1 MNRTQDLT
9 KGLCRE
15 GAQEKGAEMRRARL
29 LSKCIPL
36 QVRAPLTAR
45 RDDFG
50 RGNVL
55 AEDGL
60 RATRIRERFGEG
72 GVDETAVLST

>member
-1 MNRTQDLT
+1 
-9 KGLCRE
+9 
-15 GAQEKGAEMRRARL
+15 MRRARL
-29 LSKCIPL
+29 LSTCVPL
-36 QVRAPLTAR
+36 QVRAHLTAR

-50 RGNVL
+50 RENAL

-60 RATRIRERFGEG
+60 RAIRIRERFGEG